1 MHSLAVPVLYKTV
14 QKGNGVGM
22 PDTIITVAVIVV
34 GVLVILMAVL
44 SMWKKVPQDKA
55 GVVTGMKKRVI
66 TGGGG
71 MVIPVFERIDYISLG
86 NIPLSVRTNNGMS
99 SQGVPISVVTTAVIK
114 VRNES
119 GSILTAIEQ
128 FTGKNEVAIIKN
140 INDTATSVL
149 EGKLREIIATMTVEE
164 LYQKRETF
172 SSKVLEVV
180 GTELGNMGLEVKNFT
195 ITDIS
200 DENGYIKSLGEG
212 EIARKRK
219 DAEIAKAEAAR
230 EQDIKTSEA
239 KKEGEQ
245 AKLLAETQIA
255 EARKEKALR
264 ESEFLKEQETAKA
277 IADAAYN
284 TQKFVTSKQTIDAQM
299 EAELLRQ
306 QKQKDIAD
314 AEIQIQIISEEKN
327 IELENK
333 RAEKKKQAL
342 RAEVVEPAMADK
354 ERAKAQAE
362 AEKFRKIAEAEAQA
376 EARKKE
382 AEAESEAIRLKGLAE
397 AETIRAKTEAEAEG
411 IKAKGVAEAE
421 AMEKKAEAYQ
431 KYTGAAMAEMVIK
444 VLPDI
449 AGQYAKQFAQIDK
462 ITVIQSGAANGQAGT
477 DQVMQNLP
485 SAMLGL
491 MESMKDVTGI
501 DLQEIIKA
509 NSYDAKVTK
518 NVNITGLP
526 KQEKET
532 AAVLAEKTM
541 EQEV

>member
-1 MHSLAVPVLYKTV
+1 
-14 QKGNGVGM
+14 M
-22 PDTIITVAVIVV
+22 PTDILITVAAIVA
-34 GVLVILMAVL
+34 GVFLIFMAIL

-219 DAEIAKAEAAR
+219 DAEIAKAEAKR
-230 EQDIKTSEA
+230 EQDEKTSEA
-239 KKEGEQ
+239 MRAGEQ
-245 AKLLAETQIA
+245 SKLAAATQIA
-255 EARKEKALR
+255 EAQKEKALKETEYR
-264 ESEFLKEQETAKA
+264 KEQETAKA
-277 IADAAYN
+277 IADAAYAIQQN
-284 TQKFVTSKQTIDAQM
+284 ITLKDVTQAQM
-299 EAELLRQ
+299 DAELLKQ
-306 QKQKDIAD
+306 QRQKDIAE
-314 AEIQIQIISEEKN
+314 AQIQIQITSEQKN
-327 IELENK
+327 IELAEK
-333 RAEKKKQAL
+333 RAEQKKRALQAD
-342 RAEVVEPAMADK
+342 VVEPATAEKEKQIQQAEAEKYRQIAQAQAEAEAKRVQAQAEAD
-354 ERAKAQAE
+354 AINTKAQAE
-362 AEKFRKIAEAEAQA
+362 ADAVRLRGIAEAEA
-376 EARKKE
+376 KK
-382 AEAESEAIRLKGLAE
+382 AQL
-397 AETIRAKTEAEAEG
+397 EAEAEG
-411 IKAKGVAEAE
+411 LRAKGIAEAD
-421 AMEKKAEAYQ
+421 AMEKKADAYSRYNQ
-431 KYTGAAMAEMVIK
+431 AAVLEMLVGI
-444 VLPDI
+444 LPEV
-449 AGQYAKQFAQIDK
+449 AGEYAKQFAQIDK
-462 ITVIQSGAANGQAGT
+462 ITVIQNGSGDANGT
-477 DQVMQNLP
+477 DAIMGNVP
-485 SAMLGL
+485 GAMLGL
-491 MESMKDVTGI
+491 MESMKDVTGV
-501 DLQEIIKA
+501 DLKEIIRA
-509 NSYDAKVTK
+509 NTYEAKVTK
-518 NVNITGLP
+518 NVNVNGLP
-526 KQEKET
+526 AVEKKEETAIENHEIEHKET
-532 AAVLAEKTM
+532 GVKG
-541 EQEV
+541 